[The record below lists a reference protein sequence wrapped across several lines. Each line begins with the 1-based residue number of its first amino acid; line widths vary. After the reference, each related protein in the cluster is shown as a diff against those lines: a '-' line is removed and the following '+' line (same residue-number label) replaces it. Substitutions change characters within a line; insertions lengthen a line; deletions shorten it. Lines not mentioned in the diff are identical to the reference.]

1 MTTDNVHPKVTLG
14 SVELK
19 PNKKME
25 NAATA
30 SSRRTAGKEPEGSV
44 PDISDLE
51 RRFAA
56 LKKR

>member
-1 MTTDNVHPKVTLG
+1 MMG

-19 PNKKME
+19 SKRDEVPVARKK
-25 NAATA
+25 
-30 SSRRTAGKEPEGSV
+30 SEPEGSV
-44 PDISDLE
+44 PDIGDLE